1 MKLLSL
7 LSLVFGAA
15 AMMTPATDAIA
26 APTGSVEASGDST
39 QIQTTGNVT
48 FDVDSDAIFD
58 LHGTG
63 TLFVSQRANHTTR
76 TLQAQGS
83 SVIYTVNGV
92 TKPYDEA
99 AKDWLREVLDSAP
112 TPPPPPPAP

>member
-7 LSLVFGAA
+7 LFSAT
-15 AMMTPATDAIA
+15 AMMIPAASAIA
-26 APTGSVEASGDST
+26 APTTTIEASADSS

-48 FDVDSDAIFD
+48 FDLDSDQIFD
-58 LHGTG
+58 LHGNG

-92 TKPYDEA
+92 TKPYDES
-99 AKDWLREVLDSAP
+99 AKDWLRDVLETAP

>member
-7 LSLVFGAA
+7 LFGATAMLIPA
-15 AMMTPATDAIA
+15 ANAFA
-26 APTGSVEASGDST
+26 APTGTVEATGDST

-48 FDVDSDAIFD
+48 FDTDSDAIFD
-58 LHGTG
+58 LHGNG
-63 TLFVSQRANHTTR
+63 TLFVSQRANHITR
-76 TLQAQGS
+76 TLQAQGT

-99 AKDWLREVLDSAP
+99 AKDWLREAIDSAP
-112 TPPPPPPAP
+112 TPPPPPPTH

>member
-7 LSLVFGAA
+7 LFSATAMLLPAA
-15 AMMTPATDAIA
+15 SAIA
-26 APTGSVEASGDST
+26 APTATVATSGDST

-48 FDVDSDAIFD
+48 FDVDSEEIFD

-63 TLFVSQRANHTTR
+63 TLFVSQRANHVTR

-92 TKPYDEA
+92 TKPYDDA
-99 AKDWLREVLDSAP
+99 AKDWLRDVLDSAP

>member
-7 LSLVFGAA
+7 LFSAT
-15 AMMTPATDAIA
+15 AMMLIPGASATA
-26 APTGSVEASGDST
+26 APTGTVETSGDST

-48 FDVDSDAIFD
+48 FDVDSEEIFD

-92 TKPYDEA
+92 TRPYDEA
-99 AKDWLREVLDSAP
+99 AKDWLRDVLASAP

>member
-7 LSLVFGAA
+7 LFSATAMVLPAA
-15 AMMTPATDAIA
+15 TAMA
-26 APTGSVEASGDST
+26 APTGTVQASGDQVS
-39 QIQTTGNVT
+39 IQTTGNVT
-48 FDVDSDAIFD
+48 FDIDSDAIFD
-58 LHGTG
+58 LHGNG
-63 TLFVSQRANHTTR
+63 TLYVFERAGNTTR

-92 TKPYDEA
+92 TKPYNDA
-99 AKDWLREVLDSAP
+99 AKDWLRGVLEDAP